1 MPKYDWE
8 NRKYDD
14 GTYTFLWSMPRLD
27 KRKDIYR
34 CVLRGDCLSVKDGKV
49 EITIPR
55 QQYTDAEYQ
64 RRIIQ
69 KISAAIFAAAQQRTT
84 YSLNTV
90 LFSDNNWETIR
101 KFHGWSTNT
110 AHSYQNILRDVF
122 APILETSFQEL
133 KTSDVTMAIN
143 AKCGGHEY
151 KASTIR
157 TWYKVINRVYV
168 YLQTVHPGTKNPIRM
183 RSEAYDAARQ
193 RQRAATAEHRTS
205 QTALNDI
212 QQKMMLRAFLEDIRN
227 GDYRGVAGI
236 TMLESGRRPSEAGAT
251 TLGMHIC
258 PQGEKFYTAP
268 CYAVA
273 ENGIV
278 NQHKTYRSDRQIP
291 DSPVLAVVYEYIAA
305 QIKEKIAG
313 INQLSRETI
322 PFGCR
327 LVQRPNGK
335 IEVRPFQPKQIS
347 AYVRSKLEENRI
359 EFKVAVDKPEDDS
372 DGNRR
377 AYILRYT
384 AATDLFHYLPL
395 DQYQYVMG
403 HHRGTT
409 GRGAET
415 GDARVYSSPQIQR
428 EIYLGMCQRSEDVYG
443 KDILSEIHNLLYGT
457 ST

>member
-34 CVLRGDCLSVKDGKV
+34 CVLRGDCLSVKDRQV

-64 RRIIQ
+64 RRITQ

-193 RQRAATAEHRTS
+193 RQRAATAEHRTN
-205 QTALNDI
+205 QTALDDI
-212 QQKMMLRAFLEDIRN
+212 
-227 GDYRGVAGI
+227 
-236 TMLESGRRPSEAGAT
+236 
-251 TLGMHIC
+251 
-258 PQGEKFYTAP
+258 
-268 CYAVA
+268 
-273 ENGIV
+273 
-278 NQHKTYRSDRQIP
+278 
-291 DSPVLAVVYEYIAA
+291 
-305 QIKEKIAG
+305 
-313 INQLSRETI
+313 
-322 PFGCR
+322 
-327 LVQRPNGK
+327 
-335 IEVRPFQPKQIS
+335 
-347 AYVRSKLEENRI
+347 
-359 EFKVAVDKPEDDS
+359 
-372 DGNRR
+372 
-377 AYILRYT
+377 
-384 AATDLFHYLPL
+384 
-395 DQYQYVMG
+395 
-403 HHRGTT
+403 
-409 GRGAET
+409 
-415 GDARVYSSPQIQR
+415 
-428 EIYLGMCQRSEDVYG
+428 
-443 KDILSEIHNLLYGT
+443 
-457 ST
+457 

>member
-55 QQYTDAEYQ
+55 QQHTDAEYQ

-69 KISAAIFAAAQQRTT
+69 KISAAIFAAAQQTT
-84 YSLNTV
+84 AYSLNTV
-90 LFSDNNWETIR
+90 LFSDNNWETVR
-101 KFHGWSTNT
+101 KFHAWSTNT
-110 AHSYQNILRDVF
+110 ARSYQNILQDVF
-122 APILETSFQEL
+122 APILEMSF
-133 KTSDVTMAIN
+133 KKIKSSDVITAVD
-143 AKCGGHEY
+143 AKRKRCEY
-151 KASTIR
+151 KESTIR

-168 YLQTVHPGTKNPIRM
+168 YLQTVHPGTKNPVRM

-193 RQRAATAEHRTS
+193 RQRAATAEHRTN
-205 QTALNDI
+205 QTALDDI

-227 GDYRGVAGI
+227 GVYRGVAGI

-251 TLGMHIC
+251 TLGMHVR
-258 PQGEKFYTAP
+258 PQGEEFYTAP

-273 ENGIV
+273 ETGIV
-278 NQHKTYRSDRQIP
+278 DRHKSHRSDRQIP
-291 DSPVLAVVYEYIAA
+291 DSPILAAVYEYVAA
-305 QIKEKIAG
+305 QIKEKTASDARL
-313 INQLSRETI
+313 NWEVI

-327 LVQRPNGK
+327 LTQRPDGTVD
-335 IEVRPFQPKQIS
+335 IRPFSPKQIS
-347 AYVRSKLEENRI
+347 AYVRHKLAENKI
-359 EFKVAVDKPEDDS
+359 TFLVAVDKSEDDS
-372 DGNRR
+372 DDNRR
-377 AYILRYT
+377 AYVLRYT
-384 AATDLFHYLPL
+384 AATDLFRYLPL

-403 HHRGTT
+403 HHRSTT

-415 GDARVYSSPQIQR
+415 SDARVYSSPQIQHK
-428 EIYLGMCQRSEDVYG
+428 IYCGMCHRSEDVYG

-457 ST
+457 HT